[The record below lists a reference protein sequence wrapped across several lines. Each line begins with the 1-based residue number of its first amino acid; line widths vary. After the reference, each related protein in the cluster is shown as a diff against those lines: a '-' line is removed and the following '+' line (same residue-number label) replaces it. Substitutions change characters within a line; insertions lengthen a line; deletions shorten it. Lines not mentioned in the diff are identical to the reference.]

1 MNKEEQYYGIRF
13 NDDIPKIDKINEYK
27 KEVEIKFIGTAYLV
41 KRKDDKIEKTEL
53 KNYHKLDK
61 EGKYEIEFINNKQ
74 EMYVLQVSI
83 EKSYLFFIILF
94 LLGILLLTICF
105 IPFRDNQTILNRF
118 MSLIDFKVLK
128 VDIEGNERY
137 VFDVD
142 FKNIVSSDIEL
153 TSTID
158 ANSMVNNKIAP
169 GTSGEF
175 SIVISTRDSTVDM
188 KYSVDFE
195 DVTKE
200 KPSNLLFKVKGRN
213 QEYSSLQ
220 DLEKYLRG
228 FAEKETQTEYII
240 EWHWVYEINDDQ
252 DKVDTNDGM
261 NLENYKFRIHVYG
274 EEAI

>member
-1 MNKEEQYYGIRF
+1 MNKEEQYFGIRF
-13 NDDIPKIDKINEYK
+13 NEDIPKIDKINEYK
-27 KEVEIKFIGTAYLV
+27 KEVEIKFIGTTYLV
-41 KRKDDKIEKTEL
+41 ERKDDKIEKTEI

-61 EGKYEIEFINNKQ
+61 EGKYEIEFVNSKQ
-74 EMYVLQVSI
+74 EMYVLQVSVK
-83 EKSYLFFIILF
+83 KSYLFFIILF

-105 IPFRDNQTILNRF
+105 IPFKDNQTILNRF
-118 MSLIDFKVLK
+118 MSLIDFKIME
-128 VDIEGNERY
+128 VDIEGNDRY

-158 ANSMVNNKIAP
+158 ANSKVNNKIAP

-175 SIVISTRDSTVDM
+175 SIIISTRDSTVDM

-200 KPSNLLFKVKGRN
+200 KPSNLLFKAKGRN
-213 QEYSSLQ
+213 KEYSSLH

-240 EWHWVYEINDDQ
+240 EWYWAYEINDDQ